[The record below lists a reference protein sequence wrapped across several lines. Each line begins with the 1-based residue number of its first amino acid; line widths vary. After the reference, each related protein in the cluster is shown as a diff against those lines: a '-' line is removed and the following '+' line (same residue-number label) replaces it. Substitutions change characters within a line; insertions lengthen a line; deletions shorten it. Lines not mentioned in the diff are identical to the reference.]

1 MVEPAKEDPISASP
15 TDATTVAALAALRRM
30 SFAVVDAADQCAI
43 HRSLAVELLGVF
55 GVDTVHVCLVAAD
68 GAGASGTAFRRLEDG
83 SALGD
88 EQYFV
93 PFDRPTGVGRV
104 FETGQPLN
112 ITDAANSPVVASQ
125 LTQRFRAA
133 SLLYVPL
140 VYSGVVHAVIVLVSE
155 TPRWFREEEIEF
167 AYTMANQA
175 SAGLSALEMRS
186 RLADQADRQSALAR
200 AASALNVHLDR
211 RAVLDTLCREA
222 TVALGADISGV
233 YLGDAGQGG
242 VAVAANGIPEDSEW
256 WGYRIA
262 PGEGVAGRAL
272 STGEPAVTNDYQ
284 SEMTVPGIELLKQI
298 KTAVS
303 VPMVWNGALR
313 GALSLAFYSMR
324 PVEREDIE
332 TLEAI
337 ASLAAVACR
346 NAEAFEEAT
355 EAARTDS
362 LTGLL
367 NHGAIQM
374 RTSEEIWRSQRA
386 ERPFACLL
394 CDLDNFKPINDRHG
408 HLIGD
413 EILKRVATALSEEFR
428 PYDGIARYGGD
439 EFVVILPD
447 SDEAD
452 ALAASDRLRA
462 CVDRAAE
469 NFKDLGL
476 PVTVSVGVAQW
487 TEPQTA
493 GELLDRADRALLL
506 AKRRGKGSVVV
517 ASARAE
523 LELAELEGG
532 QAPSEFMNEFWDTV
546 AACEEPR
553 EVLFVLPAFLVRQ
566 LGLEEVALYDS
577 PRDSAGGALERLSHA
592 RVPGDPGA
600 VAFGA
605 DSLSPGGDVMRRV
618 GAGSISRGS
627 LPELRL
633 ALGLGAGGSA
643 EAPGG
648 SFAAV
653 GMARAGEGHG
663 VLLLRHAAPVF
674 PMTCLRLVQIVAGQT
689 VTVLAGQGGS
699 GSRAAVAALAAA
711 IDARDNYTLS
721 HSKDVVDLAG
731 GVAKRLGLSD
741 AEISQVRDGAML
753 HDVGKVAI
761 PNEILNKPGPL
772 DEAEWKIMREH
783 PVIGEQILL
792 RTPELAAIAPLVR
805 HEHERFDGSGYPD
818 GLAGEAIPI
827 GSRIILACDAYNAMI
842 TARPY
847 RASREH
853 EEAVAELR
861 RAAGTQFDPVVV
873 GALLHELRARMS
885 PTTVV
890 AGR

>member
-1 MVEPAKEDPISASP
+1 MP
-15 TDATTVAALAALRRM
+15 
-30 SFAVVDAADQCAI
+30 Q
-43 HRSLAVELLGVF
+43 
-55 GVDTVHVCLVAAD
+55 
-68 GAGASGTAFRRLEDG
+68 
-83 SALGD
+83 
-88 EQYFV
+88 
-93 PFDRPTGVGRV
+93 
-104 FETGQPLN
+104 
-112 ITDAANSPVVASQ
+112 
-125 LTQRFRAA
+125 
-133 SLLYVPL
+133 
-140 VYSGVVHAVIVLVSE
+140 
-155 TPRWFREEEIEF
+155 
-167 AYTMANQA
+167 
-175 SAGLSALEMRS
+175 
-186 RLADQADRQSALAR
+186 
-200 AASALNVHLDR
+200 
-211 RAVLDTLCREA
+211 
-222 TVALGADISGV
+222 
-233 YLGDAGQGG
+233 QGG
-242 VAVAANGIPEDSEW
+242 VAVAANGIAEDSEW

-284 SEMTVPGIELLKQI
+284 GEMTVPGIELLKQI

-374 RTSEEIWRSQRA
+374 RASEEIWRSQRA

-452 ALAASDRLRA
+452 ALAAADRLRA

-553 EVLFVLPAFLVRQ
+553 EVLFVLPAFLVRRARP
-566 LGLEEVALYDS
+566 GG
-577 PRDSAGGALERLSHA
+577 GGAL
-592 RVPGDPGA
+592 
-600 VAFGA
+600 
-605 DSLSPGGDVMRRV
+605 
-618 GAGSISRGS
+618 
-627 LPELRL
+627 RL
-633 ALGLGAGGSA
+633 AARLGRRRSRAALARPRARRPRRGGVRRRFPVPRRRRD
-643 EAPGG
+643 APGG
-648 SFAAV
+648 S
-653 GMARAGEGHG
+653 R
-663 VLLLRHAAPVF
+663 
-674 PMTCLRLVQIVAGQT
+674 
-689 VTVLAGQGGS
+689 
-699 GSRAAVAALAAA
+699 
-711 IDARDNYTLS
+711 
-721 HSKDVVDLAG
+721 VDLAR
-731 GVAKRLGLSD
+731 VPARAEARARTRRRRRL
-741 AEISQVRDGAML
+741 
-753 HDVGKVAI
+753 
-761 PNEILNKPGPL
+761 
-772 DEAEWKIMREH
+772 
-783 PVIGEQILL
+783 
-792 RTPELAAIAPLVR
+792 
-805 HEHERFDGSGYPD
+805 
-818 GLAGEAIPI
+818 
-827 GSRIILACDAYNAMI
+827 
-842 TARPY
+842 RP
-847 RASREH
+847 R
-853 EEAVAELR
+853 R
-861 RAAGTQFDPVVV
+861 RAAPSPRWAWRGPARGTACCCCVTP
-873 GALLHELRARMS
+873 LPCSR
-885 PTTVV
+885 
-890 AGR
+890 